1 MSVQSFILAMGNFTE
16 DGNSKQWQIQSE
28 KKIAAVIIDV
38 LEITAVAVKLCNFFC
53 RGISLL

>member
-1 MSVQSFILAMGNFTE
+1 MSVQSFILAMGNLTE

-38 LEITAVAVKLCNFFC
+38 LEITAVAVKLWNF
-53 RGISLL
+53 L

>member
-28 KKIAAVIIDV
+28 KKFAAVILDE
-38 LEITAVAVKLCNFFC
+38 LKITAAVVKL
-53 RGISLL
+53 L

>member
-16 DGNSKQWQIQSE
+16 DSNSKQWQIQSE

-38 LEITAVAVKLCNFFC
+38 LEITAVAVHFL
-53 RGISLL
+53 